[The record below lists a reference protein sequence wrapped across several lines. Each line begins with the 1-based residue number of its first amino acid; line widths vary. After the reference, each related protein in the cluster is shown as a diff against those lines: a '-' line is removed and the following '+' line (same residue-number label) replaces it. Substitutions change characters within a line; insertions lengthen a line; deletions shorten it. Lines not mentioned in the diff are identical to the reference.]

1 MIRYKKGFYYLFIL
15 FLTNS
20 ACQSQNNPTNQN
32 KPKMKQATSAAQFVA
47 GKDYVEF
54 TRVKIMDQQGFSQPA
69 EAYSIMLPKGWT
81 FQGGVFWT
89 APGNA
94 CAGTNMQFVAQSPD
108 RRFSLE
114 ILPTLIWS
122 WSSNQQS
129 NQMNSQFNTSKY
141 CAVGE
146 PIDATQFLKKVW
158 GPQLGNPSIS
168 DVKENHDAVQS
179 MSHDDARGRTEL
191 MRYGAAQVNFKHTG
205 ITARLNWSNDTAGVV
220 VCGVT
225 NVETYVPNNYTGTY
239 DVNYTSYSV
248 RVLFRFP
255 GSEAAVAERMMAVMV
270 SALRTNPDWKK
281 TTDDYWKGIREQK
294 HVAHI
299 GTIRLMDER
308 TRQIGNTAIANG
320 NRRLAE
326 MDNQMRSWEA
336 QQSSQDRIH
345 SNFIKTIREV
355 ENYRD
360 ESGKYELSSGF
371 DHAWSSGDGV
381 NFIMTNNPNIDP
393 SSVFQDQRWKEMKKV
408 D

>member
-1 MIRYKKGFYYLFIL
+1 MIQCKKGFYYLAIL
-15 FLTNS
+15 FLS
-20 ACQSQNNPTNQN
+20 GGACQSQNNPINQN
-32 KPKMKQATSAAQFVA
+32 KPKMKQTATGQFVA

-54 TRVKIMDQQGFSQPA
+54 SRVKIMDQQGFAQPA

-81 FQGGVFWT
+81 SQGGVFWT

-114 ILPTLIWS
+114 ILPALIWS
-122 WSSNQQS
+122 WSSNPQANQLS
-129 NQMNSQFNTSKY
+129 NQYNTSRY

-146 PIDATQFLKKVW
+146 PIDASQFLKNVW
-158 GPQLGNPSIS
+158 APQLGGPSIS
-168 DVKENHDAVQS
+168 DIKENPEAVQS
-179 MSHDDARGRTEL
+179 MSHDDIRGRTEL
-191 MRYGAAQVNFKHTG
+191 MRYGAAQVNFRHTG
-205 ITARLNWSNDTAGVV
+205 ITAKLNWNNDTAGLV

-255 GSEAAVAERMMAVMV
+255 KSETAIAERMMSVMI

-281 TTDDYWKGIREQK
+281 ATDEYWKEIREKK

-299 GTIRLMDER
+299 GTIKLIDER

-326 MDNQMRSWEA
+326 MDNQLRSWET

-345 SNFIKTIREV
+345 SSFIKTIREV

-371 DHAWSSGDGV
+371 DHAWSRGDGV
-381 NFIMTNNPNIDP
+381 NFIMTNNPNLDP

-408 D
+408 E